1 MQQLVLVL
9 HLEEGETKAPPAP
22 RLKPH
27 GWKGCLGL
35 GTLLG
40 QTLSNVFGSGGEG
53 GAGSLTVAQHSD
65 HVATHMVSQ
74 QALAEWTLIFH
85 F

>member
-22 RLKPH
+22 WLKPH

-40 QTLSNVFGSGGEG
+40 QTLSNVFGF
-53 GAGSLTVAQHSD
+53 GAGLLTVAQHSD